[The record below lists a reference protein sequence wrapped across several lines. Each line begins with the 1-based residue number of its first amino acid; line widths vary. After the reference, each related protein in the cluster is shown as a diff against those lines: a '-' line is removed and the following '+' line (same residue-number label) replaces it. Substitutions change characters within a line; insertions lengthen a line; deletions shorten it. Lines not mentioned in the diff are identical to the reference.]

1 MENSYV
7 TKEVHD
13 EFCKRIED
21 ENARQNHRI
30 SELEGKCGQITE
42 LITSVKVLATN
53 MEQMAKEQAK
63 QGERL
68 EAIEEKP
75 AKRWETIVNTVI
87 TTLLGLCI
95 GYLLNG
101 GVH

>member
-1 MENSYV
+1 MENYV
-7 TKEVHD
+7 TKEVHE

-21 ENARQNHRI
+21 ENSRQNHRL
-30 SELEGKCGQITE
+30 SELENKCGQITE
-42 LITSVKVLATN
+42 LITSVKVLASN
-53 MEQMAKEQAK
+53 MESMAKEQAK

-75 AKRWETIVNTVI
+75 VKRWETIVNTVI

-101 GVH
+101 GIR